1 MFEEKFVGIL
11 NKRILERKPNLK
23 LCSNHY
29 KSGPR
34 IYRAWNHGTAK
45 ADGRG
50 WYMASHIQKR
60 VKVDT
65 KVLGSGSRSSNSS
78 SLE

>member
-1 MFEEKFVGIL
+1 MFEEKFVGIP

-34 IYRAWNHGTAK
+34 IYRAWNHGTAI

-50 WYMASHIQKR
+50 WYMAVQKQKKAKAGTSTSYSHSI
-60 VKVDT
+60 V
-65 KVLGSGSRSSNSS
+65 
-78 SLE
+78 